1 MGSNVIAASGKGGNK
16 PRVSLFRVASEPFRP
31 VHWRANSL
39 TGSWRFSSPDVSDVA
54 AHQPRTNRFY
64 RATR

>member
-1 MGSNVIAASGKGGNK
+1 MGSDVTAVRKRRKK
-16 PRVSLFRVASEPFRP
+16 PRTSLFRVALEPFRP

-39 TGSWRFSSPDVSDVA
+39 TGSWRFSSPDVCDVA
-54 AHQPRTNRFY
+54 GHQPRTNRFY

>member
-1 MGSNVIAASGKGGNK
+1 MGSNVIAASEKEATS
-16 PRVSLFRVASEPFRP
+16 RESASSA
-31 VHWRANSL
+31 WRQNRSAPSIGELNSL

-54 AHQPRTNRFY
+54 GHQPRTNRFY